1 RLRVAHA
8 HFQRVKEWM
17 QPDVPPDCFRIIN
30 AAGLYQQLAVIFV
43 LGKALERIGNACAWK
58 TLEHFQ
64 SITLQARVLA
74 DPERRVHRERVNVGQ
89 KIACL
94 VHHVDGDLAIW
105 DTNMNVQS
113 ENKVRARQLL
123 HVLDDFAVALA
134 LSNELIAPVRKW
146 MRTDGGNL

>member
-1 RLRVAHA
+1 M
-8 HFQRVKEWM
+8 KS
-17 QPDVPPDCFRIIN
+17 P
-30 AAGLYQQLAVIFV
+30 
-43 LGKALERIGNACAWK
+43 
-58 TLEHFQ
+58 EHLQ
-64 SITLQARVLA
+64 SIPRQARVLA
-74 DPERRVHRERVNVGQ
+74 HQEPRLHRERVNVGQ

-146 MRTDGGNL
+146 MRADGGDL